1 MSKKTEMREFFH
13 NKKMSYN
20 LTALAAALGWTRTT
34 TRPVFDK
41 DGKQVVEA
49 GKPQTQPHTRLNTKA
64 VLRVA
69 RSIRA
74 RITFLGKHGSP
85 AGGTF
90 TKVGT
95 YDIAAPLPKVK
106 E

>member
-13 NKKMSYN
+13 NKKMSY
-20 LTALAAALGWTRTT
+20 
-34 TRPVFDK
+34 K
-41 DGKQVVEA
+41 
-49 GKPQTQPHTRLNTKA
+49 
-64 VLRVA
+64 
-69 RSIRA
+69 
-74 RITFLGKHGSP
+74 